1 MTRFQAKIVSLGFT
15 SLFFICLMIPISE
28 VAFAQTQRQDQPK
41 KNGQRK
47 NQGQNPNQK
56 KGGNQEKGQAK
67 KGPKHVFAGPAP
79 EHPFDLILARPT
91 DKSITISLLAY
102 KPLEAYFEY
111 GEDGNSKS
119 IKTDVRKLQPDQPL
133 ELILGDLKAST
144 KYNYTLYTKTPDS
157 ADFKASPQ
165 QSFHTQRLPG
175 SSFTFTVQADS
186 HLDQSAT
193 PSVYERTLA
202 NMVADSPDLVVDLGD
217 TFMTDKY
224 PNFKDSLPQYIAQ
237 RYYFGQIGK
246 TAPVFLVLGNHDGER
261 LDKYDATKESMAVW
275 SNLTRTKY
283 FPNPI
288 PDEFYT
294 GNQIEMKPLG
304 KLQNYFAWTW
314 GDAQFIVLDPFWTT
328 ARNGRGNT
336 DGNWVRTL
344 GNDQYH
350 WLEKT
355 LNESKSKYKF
365 VFIHHLVGGLDE
377 SARGGSEAA
386 AMYEWGG
393 QGAAGMDEFRK
404 HRPDWSMPIHQLL
417 VKNKVSVVFH
427 GHDHFFAKQD
437 LDGVVYLLVPQ
448 PGHSGFQRLRTTEE
462 YGYRKGDFL
471 PPAGHMRVKV
481 TPENSVVDYVRSYLP
496 ENENADR
503 KNRDVSYS
511 FKIAN

>member
-28 VAFAQTQRQDQPK
+28 VAIAQTQRQDQPK

-79 EHPFDLILARPT
+79 EYPFDLILARPT
-91 DKSITISLLAY
+91 DTSITISLLAY

-111 GEDGNSKS
+111 GADGNSKS

-144 KYNYTLYTKTPDS
+144 KYNYTLYTKMPDS

-288 PDEFYT
+288 PDEF
-294 GNQIEMKPLG
+294 
-304 KLQNYFAWTW
+304 
-314 GDAQFIVLDPFWTT
+314 
-328 ARNGRGNT
+328 
-336 DGNWVRTL
+336 
-344 GNDQYH
+344 
-350 WLEKT
+350 
-355 LNESKSKYKF
+355 
-365 VFIHHLVGGLDE
+365 
-377 SARGGSEAA
+377 
-386 AMYEWGG
+386 
-393 QGAAGMDEFRK
+393 
-404 HRPDWSMPIHQLL
+404 
-417 VKNKVSVVFH
+417 
-427 GHDHFFAKQD
+427 
-437 LDGVVYLLVPQ
+437 
-448 PGHSGFQRLRTTEE
+448 
-462 YGYRKGDFL
+462 
-471 PPAGHMRVKV
+471 
-481 TPENSVVDYVRSYLP
+481 
-496 ENENADR
+496 
-503 KNRDVSYS
+503 
-511 FKIAN
+511 